1 MKSFECLCKK
11 KKEEI
16 IWQVLNCKAW
26 IKMKNLFYISEK
38 ESYVYVE
45 NNGPRPR
52 PLFLFA
58 FIQFTQLD
66 MWLLME

>member
-1 MKSFECLCKK
+1 
-11 KKEEI
+11 
-16 IWQVLNCKAW
+16 
-26 IKMKNLFYISEK
+26 MKNLFYISEK

-52 PLFLFA
+52 PLLLFA